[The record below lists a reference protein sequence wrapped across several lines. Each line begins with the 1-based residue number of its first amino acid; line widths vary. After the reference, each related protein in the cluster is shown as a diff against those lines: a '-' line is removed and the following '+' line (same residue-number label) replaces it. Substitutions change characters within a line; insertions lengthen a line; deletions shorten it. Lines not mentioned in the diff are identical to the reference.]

1 MGDWLWNGRRAGVT
15 ALAIALC
22 TAGCAGKPAETD
34 SGEPAGDVAESTEPT
49 GTRTLTLADFE
60 PFQADESTWRE
71 EDGVLICT
79 GSPKGYIHTRETF
92 DNYVWE
98 AEYRFA
104 PVEDEEKRPLANTGF
119 MIHIQEPQ
127 KVWPAS
133 LEVQG
138 RWDEMASIKSN
149 GGIPALT
156 IEDNPEARESARK
169 PVGEWN
175 HVRIE
180 SRDGALTARLNGE
193 LICTSQP
200 GELTSGQI
208 GLQSEG
214 FEVHFRNVTIE
225 PVE

>member
-1 MGDWLWNGRRAGVT
+1 MTDWLWTCVWRREVI
-15 ALAIALC
+15 LVLPVLL
-22 TAGCAGKPAETD
+22 AGCGGETAENAAEAPASEVATPAQEAGPQ
-34 SGEPAGDVAESTEPT
+34 
-49 GTRTLTLADFE
+49 TLTLADFD
-60 PFQADESTWRE
+60 PFQAEESTWRE
-71 EDGVLICT
+71 EEGMLICSGT
-79 GSPKGYIHTRETF
+79 PKGYIHTRETYG
-92 DNYVWE
+92 NYVWE

-149 GGIPALT
+149 GGIPDLT
-156 IEDNPEARESARK
+156 IDDDPEARESARK

-175 HVRIE
+175 HIRIE
-180 SRDGALTARLNGE
+180 SRDGALTSWLNGE
-193 LICTSQP
+193 KICESQP